1 MTDQGTQSTR
11 TDGVHEAYFAGER
24 RRFALPLF
32 GELRAL
38 QDKHDIGPAG
48 FEMIFRGGA
57 WRAEHVADTIRLAL
71 IGAGMDDQ
79 EAAKLVEAYVTE
91 GRLLKYVPLAHDI
104 ILATL
109 GPADPEET
117 EKKPDAAGEKK
128 RAAAKSKSAPSGN
141 SPILK

>member
-1 MTDQGTQSTR
+1 MTEQGTQAPR
-11 TDGVHEAYFAGER
+11 TDGIHEAYFAGER

-57 WRAEHVADTIRLAL
+57 WRAEHVTDTIRLAL
-71 IGAGMDDQ
+71 IGAGMGDQ
-79 EAAKLVEAYVTE
+79 EAGKLVEAYVTE

-117 EKKPDAAGEKK
+117 EKKPL
-128 RAAAKSKSAPSGN
+128 AAADAESLAARLRSAPLGN
-141 SPILK
+141 SPSST